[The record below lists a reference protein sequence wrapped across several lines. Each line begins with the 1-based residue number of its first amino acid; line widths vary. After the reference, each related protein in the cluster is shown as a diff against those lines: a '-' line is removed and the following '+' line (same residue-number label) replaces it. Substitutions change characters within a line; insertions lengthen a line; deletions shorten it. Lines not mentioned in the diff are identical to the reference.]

1 MTSSALHLAARFLA
15 CIARLAHPTRLQS
28 YFRASGPADM
38 HPPATLSIP
47 RGLCLIVGCL
57 WVICLGAGCNA
68 GTVIME
74 GQPATDSLYAASMPV
89 GQTLVVEH
97 QGLQGIDIVVDG
109 TSGPQLARAL
119 LFLHPEGDL
128 WAESTLSTGSFEG
141 RRWVS
146 LEWPGVSI
154 PAPRAYRLEIHPEPG
169 HNLHIG
175 QGFPDTYVDGS
186 FYFEGKPV
194 AAQLTFRLRYSRWAL
209 AGELLRW
216 LGAQLQ
222 ITVVAFLVFLLPGWG
237 LVAWLRRP
245 EEQDLLHGWPARFC
259 LAGGLSVALYPIL
272 FSWLDL
278 LGLHLGAGVY
288 AVAAGMGLVSV
299 LYRTLLLWR
308 DPGPGGLPP
317 LSVFQISHKADMG
330 FLIVLAGL
338 LLARFWPLRGVEAPF
353 WGDSVQHAYI
363 VQLMLER
370 GGLFQDWRPYAEF
383 LTFTHQFGF
392 HANTTVYGFVRGLDG
407 VEATLESG
415 QILNVLSVL
424 VLYPLAVFVAG
435 GNRWAGVA
443 AMVVGGLLSS
453 MPAMYFNWGRYAQLS
468 GLVVLP
474 VTLLLLWRVVDTR
487 GWQPRAVVVNS
498 IALAGMT
505 LCYYRM
511 PLFYG
516 AFAFL
521 CLLFW
526 MVPVWGWDARRWR
539 TGLANLGSV
548 LALSL
553 AFLSPHMAR
562 VSGSFLAGRAAASL
576 QGAPEQWVWNDY
588 QIWRSLPDYYPRW
601 LQQWAGG
608 ALLWSFIVAHHRSFL
623 LGLWGL
629 SLGSLVALSLFQIP
643 LMSELQN
650 FAVVIAM
657 YIPFSVLSGWTVGW
671 LMDWM
676 PQKMVGVWT
685 RRLPWLATA
694 ACLLAVVLALPR
706 TRYIADEQFNMVTAP
721 DLLAMEWMDEHL
733 GAEARV
739 FVPGFRIYGGR
750 TAVGAD
756 AGWWIPLLGGRSIS
770 MPPQYALLEQPVDP
784 EQVPRLINLMASL
797 EGIPLSTLP
806 AAALLCEQGYSH
818 VYLGQKQGAVGFE
831 VRQLYS
837 EAQLRQN
844 PALQLVYAQDRV
856 RVFGLAPQF
865 CASGTVFSTPVKGPP
880 VR

>member
-1 MTSSALHLAARFLA
+1 MRPSATA
-15 CIARLAHPTRLQS
+15 
-28 YFRASGPADM
+28 
-38 HPPATLSIP
+38 SIP
-47 RGLCLIVGCL
+47 RRLCLIVGCL
-57 WVICLGAGCNA
+57 WAICLTGCAA
-68 GTVIME
+68 GTVVVE
-74 GQPATDSLYAASMPV
+74 GQPATDALYAAAMPV

-97 QGLQGIDIVVDG
+97 PGLQGVDIVVEG
-109 TSGPQLARAL
+109 ASRPQSARTF

-128 WAESTLSTGSFEG
+128 WAESTLSLEAFEG

-146 LEWPGVSI
+146 LDWPGMSV

-169 HNLHIG
+169 HRLHIG

-186 FYFEGKPV
+186 FYFDGEPV
-194 AAQLTFRLRYSRWAL
+194 AAQLAFRLRYSRWAL
-209 AGELLRW
+209 TGALLRW
-216 LGAQLQ
+216 LWAQLQ
-222 ITVVAFLVFLLPGWG
+222 IVLTAGLVFLLPGWG

-245 EEQDLLHGWPARFC
+245 EETDLLHGWPARLC
-259 LAGGLSVALYPIL
+259 VAGGLSVALYPVL
-272 FSWLDL
+272 FSWSDL

-288 AVAAGMGLVSV
+288 VVAASLGLLSL
-299 LYRTLLLWR
+299 LYRTVLLWR

-317 LSVFQISHKADMG
+317 LSVFRISHKADIG

-338 LLARFWPLRGVEAPF
+338 LLTRFWPLRGVEAPF
-353 WGDSVQHAYI
+353 WGDSVQHAFI
-363 VQLMLER
+363 VQLMLDQ

-392 HANTTVYGFVRGLDG
+392 HANTAAYGFVRGLAG

-415 QILNVLSVL
+415 QILNVLSIL
-424 VLYPLAVFVAG
+424 VLYPLTVFVAG

-443 AMVVGGLLSS
+443 AMVVGGLLSA

-474 VTLLLLWRVVDTR
+474 VAILLLWRLVDTR
-487 GWQPRAVVVNS
+487 GGQPRAVVVNG
-498 IALAGMT
+498 IALAGMA

-516 AFAFL
+516 AFALL
-521 CLLFW
+521 CLLFG
-526 MVPVWGWDARRWR
+526 MVPVWGWDVRRWKV
-539 TGLANLGSV
+539 GLANLGSV

-553 AFLSPHMAR
+553 VLLAPHMVR
-562 VSGSFLAGRAAASL
+562 VAGSFLAGRAAASL
-576 QGAPEQWVWNDY
+576 QGASETWVWNDY

-601 LQQWAGG
+601 MQQWAGG
-608 ALLWSFIVAHHRSFL
+608 ALLWSFIVAHRRSLL

-629 SLGSLVALSLFQIP
+629 SLGSLVALGLLQIP

-657 YIPFSVLSGWTVGW
+657 YVPFSVLAGWTVGW
-671 LMDWM
+671 LMNWLPHNM
-676 PQKMVGVWT
+676 EGVWA
-685 RRLPWLATA
+685 RRLPLLATA
-694 ACLLAVVLALPR
+694 VCLLVVVLALPR

-721 DLLAMEWMDEHL
+721 DRLAMEWIDAHL
-733 GAEARV
+733 EPEARV

-750 TAVGAD
+750 TVVGAD
-756 AGWWIPLLGGRSIS
+756 AGWWIPLLGRRAAS

-784 EQVPRLINLMASL
+784 EQIPRLISLTASL

-818 VYLGQKQGAVGFE
+818 VYLGQKQGLVGFE

-837 EAQLRQN
+837 ETQLRRN
-844 PALQLVYAQDRV
+844 PALQLVYVQDRV
-856 RVFGLAPQF
+856 RIFALDPRF
-865 CASGTVFSTPVKGPP
+865 CASGTDFSTPVKGPP